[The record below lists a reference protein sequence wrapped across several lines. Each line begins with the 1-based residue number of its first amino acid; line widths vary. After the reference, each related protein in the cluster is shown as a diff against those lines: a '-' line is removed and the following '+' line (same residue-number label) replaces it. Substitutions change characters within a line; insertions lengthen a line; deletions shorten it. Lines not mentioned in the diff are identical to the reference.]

1 MSDRIKL
8 YIVSILGIAV
18 EDDPSDSDKP
28 QGRYIH
34 VPLLLEGKSI
44 EDVEEDACIQ
54 ANRLFSEAHGYK
66 TRHIMVKQRPPEG
79 YLRLLQLSHLGL
91 RAASDEPV
99 EQVVEFMCS
108 LDTLDPDDNVVFEFG
123 KLAS

>member
-18 EDDPSDSDKP
+18 EDNLSESDKP
-28 QGRYIH
+28 RGRYIH
-34 VPLLLEGKSI
+34 LPFLMEGESI

-66 TRHIMVKQRPPEG
+66 TRHIMVEPIPPER
-79 YLRLLQLSHLGL
+79 YLRLLQLSHLGIL
-91 RAASDEPV
+91 APSDEPV
-99 EQVVEFMCS
+99 EQAVEFLCS
-108 LDTLDPDDNVVFEFG
+108 LDITDPDDDVVFEFG